1 MKTSIALFGALREAD
16 ASGTMELDVPAG
28 STMAELRE
36 LLVAHLAV
44 QAPQVSA
51 GLVRRCAF
59 ATDEEILHNHREVP
73 AGVALAVLPPVSG
86 G

>member
-1 MKTSIALFGALREAD
+1 MKTTIALFGALREAD
-16 ASGTMELDVPAG
+16 PRGYVELELPAG

-36 LLVAHLAV
+36 ALVAHLAAH
-44 QAPQVSA
+44 APTVSA

-59 ATDEEILHNHREVP
+59 ATDAEILHNHREVP
-73 AGVALAVLPPVSG
+73 AGGTLAVLPPVSG

>member
-28 STMAELRE
+28 STIAELRE
-36 LLVAHLAV
+36 LLVAYLAV

-51 GLVRRCAF
+51 GLVWRCAF

>member
-1 MKTSIALFGALREAD
+1 MSTRITLFGALREAD
-16 ASGTMELDVPAG
+16 PRGYVELDVPTG

-36 LLVAHLAV
+36 QLVAHLAAH
-44 QAPQVSA
+44 APSVSS

-59 ATDEEILHNHREVP
+59 ATDNEILHNHRIVP
-73 AGVALAVLPPVSG
+73 EGVTLAVLPPVSG